1 MTMHTFCP
9 HCQKRVIPS
18 TYGDLIMLYF
28 DQYKALPEDI
38 RDVRRQEIFTAEGI
52 SKGLGILIAAAYRAK
67 NGLLECGYIE
77 AHPMRSLIDNNH
89 RVLLYSAT
97 PKGREY
103 AAALRI
109 FQQTVEALR

>member
-9 HCQKRVIPS
+9 YCQKRVIPA
-18 TYGDLIMLYF
+18 TYGDLIMLYY
-28 DQYKALPEDI
+28 DQYKSLPEDI
-38 RDVRRQEIFTAEGI
+38 RDIKNHKWFAIQEIAELMDI
-52 SKGLGILIAAAYRAK
+52 PIAAAYRAK
-67 NGLLECGYIE
+67 EGLLECGYIE
-77 AHPMRSLIDNNH
+77 AHPTRSLIDNNH

-109 FQQTVEALR
+109 FQQSVEALR